1 MSREVWLLELT
12 LVKVVLVL
20 LALDTTASG
29 RVELVAD
36 AAEEAT
42 TLAGLALLV
51 GDLLGATLLS
61 RLLAVTAGEFLD
73 KVHDCEVVLVVCEVF
88 CRSDE
93 VDVGK

>member
-1 MSREVWLLELT
+1 MSCEVWLLELT

-73 KVHDCEVVLVVCEVF
+73 KVHDCEVVLVVCKVF

-93 VDVGK
+93 VDVRK